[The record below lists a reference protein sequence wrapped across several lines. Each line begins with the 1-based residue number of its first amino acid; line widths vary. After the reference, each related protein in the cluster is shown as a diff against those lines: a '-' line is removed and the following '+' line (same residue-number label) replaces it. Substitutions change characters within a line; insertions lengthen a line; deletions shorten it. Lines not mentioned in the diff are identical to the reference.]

1 MITNKSTRILRRAVG
16 WLTLWDGYAKE
27 DRKSGT
33 RDNRDSEEAENI
45 WRMAKQE
52 LGRLDRPVKLTVAR
66 YMKLI
71 EGDNQ

>member
-1 MITNKSTRILRRAVG
+1 MITKKSTRILRRAVG

-33 RDNRDSEEAENI
+33 RDNRDSDAAQNI

-52 LGRLDRPVKLTVAR
+52 LGRLDRPVKLTVTR
-66 YMKLI
+66 YMELI
-71 EGDNQ
+71 AGKR

>member
-16 WLTLWDGYAKE
+16 WLILWDGYAKE
-27 DRKSGT
+27 DIKHGT